1 MGLDGDPL
9 RERVRWAMETA
20 GLPFAEFKDRFTQSL
35 SGGEQ
40 RKAALAGVLALRPR
54 ILLLDEPTAGLDPPA
69 RRALLATL
77 QELNSQEG
85 MTLVVATH
93 AMEDVLALADRVV
106 ALQAGRIA
114 ADGSPRLLFG
124 APDLWH
130 GLGLRLPEI
139 VGLMHRLRAAGAGV
153 ATDGMTV
160 EEAAAGLF
168 QAAL

>member
-1 MGLDGDPL
+1 
-9 RERVRWAMETA
+9 MEMA
-20 GLPFAEFKDRFTQSL
+20 GLPFSEFKDRYSQSL

-40 RKAALAGVLALRPR
+40 RKAALAGVLALCPR

-77 QELNSQEG
+77 QGLKREEG

-106 ALQAGRIA
+106 ALQGGRVA
-114 ADGSPRLLFG
+114 ADGSPRRLFG
-124 APDLWH
+124 APGLWH

-139 VGLMHRLRAAGAGV
+139 VALMHRLRAAGADV
-153 ATDGMTV
+153 PTDPMTV
-160 EEAAAGLF
+160 EEAADGLL